1 MNPRW
6 SLALDTLTVLCLLGC
21 LGLLLRDQSPSSR
34 LVIPLLLPS
43 DPPGLLMGPGADQR
57 VLQARLAAAGEL
69 FTIEDVVRAAVAIE
83 RGDDP
88 NFPPLSPETR
98 AALRERLTVADGHR
112 RALLEVE
119 TRLQAAEGRLGAAGR
134 EMGAALDPAQ
144 RRTLQ
149 AERDAV
155 SVGGVEEKYWN
166 EAVSGQKPAEGAP

>member
-1 MNPRW
+1 MKPRW
-6 SLALDTLTVLCLLGC
+6 SLVLDILTVLCLLLC
-21 LGLLLRDQSPSSR
+21 LAILVRDHNPASR
-34 LVIPLLLPS
+34 LVIPMLLPTDS
-43 DPPGLLMGPGADQR
+43 PGALMGPGADQR
-57 VLQARLAAAGEL
+57 VLRARLAAAGEV

-98 AALRERLTVADGHR
+98 TALREHLRVADGHR

-149 AERDAV
+149 GERDAV

-166 EAVSGQKPAEGAP
+166 EAVSGEKPVEGVP